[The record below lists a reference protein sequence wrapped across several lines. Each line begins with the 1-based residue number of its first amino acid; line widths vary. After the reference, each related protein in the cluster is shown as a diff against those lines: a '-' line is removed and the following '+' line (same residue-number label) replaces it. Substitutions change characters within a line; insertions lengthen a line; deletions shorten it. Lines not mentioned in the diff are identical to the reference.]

1 VGSIIG
7 LMLNGVVADRFGYKK
22 TMVGALTF
30 MTAVIFIPFFAPNII
45 VLEIGQIL
53 CGVPWGMFQTLAISY
68 ASEVTPTSLRAYLS
82 SFCNISWVIGQI
94 LASGV
99 LRGMLSNETEWSY
112 RIPFALQW
120 LWPVPIAVACLFA
133 PESPYWL
140 VRKNRFDDAMNSIRR
155 LQSKSEGEETVA
167 ATVSMIRLTNEQEKA
182 VQEGTSYWDCFKGVD
197 RRRTEVACVTWVC
210 QNMCGSGFM
219 GYR

>member
-1 VGSIIG
+1 MI
-7 LMLNGVVADRFGYKK
+7 
-22 TMVGALTF
+22 GALTF

-68 ASEVTPTSLRAYLS
+68 SSEVCPTSLRGYLS
-82 SFCNISWVIGQI
+82 SFCNICWVIGQI

-120 LWPVPIAVACLFA
+120 LWPVPIAMACLFA

-140 VRKNRFDDAMNSIRR
+140 VRKNRFDDAMNSVRR
-155 LQSKSEGEETVA
+155 LQSKSESEETVA

-182 VQEGTSYWDCFKGVD
+182 VQEGTSYLDCFKGVD
-197 RRRTEVACVTWVC
+197 LRRTEVACVTWVC
-210 QNMCGSGFM
+210 QNVSAPK
-219 GYR
+219 